1 MKPTITYRLS
11 AALLFAIIF
20 SLHSPLPASAQDGG
34 AQVLLENCAPE
45 LQEFCSTVRVGQ
57 ARVVACIYAHADQIS
72 QVCYMSL
79 FAVSRQLEQAM
90 VSFRKAKFDC
100 TSDLNQYCSKV
111 PAGGGRK
118 LDCLIKNRVTL
129 LDRCRKIVEQLRVR

>member
-1 MKPTITYRLS
+1 MNPTIKYRLF
-11 AALLFAIIF
+11 AALVFALIF
-20 SLHSPLPASAQDGG
+20 SLHSPLPASAQDRG
-34 AQVLLENCAPE
+34 AQIVLENCAPE
-45 LQEFCSTVRVGQ
+45 LQKFCSNVRVGQ
-57 ARVVACIYAHADQIS
+57 ARIAACIYAHADQIS

-79 FAVSRQLEQAM
+79 FAVSRHLEQAM

-118 LDCLIKNRVTL
+118 LDCLIKNRITL
-129 LDRCRKIVEQLRVR
+129 LDRCRKIVEQLRMR

>member
-1 MKPTITYRLS
+1 MKPIIKNRLI
-11 AALLFAIIF
+11 AALPFAIIF
-20 SLHSPLPASAQDGG
+20 SLQFSLPASAQDRG
-34 AQVLLENCAPE
+34 AEIVLENCTPE

-57 ARVVACIYAHADQIS
+57 ARMTACIYAHSDQIS

-79 FAVSRQLEQAM
+79 FAVSRQLERAM
-90 VSFRKAKFDC
+90 ISFRKAKFDC
-100 TSDLNQYCSKV
+100 TSDLNQYCSNV

-118 LDCLIKNRVTL
+118 LDCLIKNRITL

>member
-1 MKPTITYRLS
+1 MKPTIKYRLF
-11 AALLFAIIF
+11 AALVFAAIF
-20 SLHSPLPASAQDGG
+20 SLHSPLPASAQDG
-34 AQVLLENCAPE
+34 AQIIVENCAPE
-45 LQEFCSTVRVGQ
+45 VQEFCSTVRPGQ
-57 ARVVACIYAHADQIS
+57 ARMAACIYAHADKIS
-72 QVCYMSL
+72 QVCYVSL

-118 LDCLIKNRVTL
+118 LDCLIKNRITL
-129 LDRCRKIVEQLRVR
+129 LDRCRKIVEQLRIR